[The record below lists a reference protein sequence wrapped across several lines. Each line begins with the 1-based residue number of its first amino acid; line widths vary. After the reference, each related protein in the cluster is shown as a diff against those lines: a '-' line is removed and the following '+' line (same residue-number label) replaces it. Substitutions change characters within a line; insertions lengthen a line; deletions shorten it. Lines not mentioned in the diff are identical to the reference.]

1 MVMTLVSFSVT
12 DNFAQA
18 PDEESE
24 VVTLKSQYDDL
35 QRRTRIYEGFRAVR
49 EDMFQE
55 IKKQSLDSLAA
66 SKQEIQALEITLS
79 NANNQIKELQ
89 ENISATQN
97 DLDQAL
103 SEINSI
109 GFFGK
114 QVSKTFYNVL
124 LWSIIGSLIFLGL
137 AFYLL
142 FRNARRLSRQRAF
155 DLHDVLEEYENYRK
169 TSRERLE
176 KITIDHFNEIKKLK
190 GLWGTEFIPLSLKT
204 TIWVFSHYK

>member
-1 MVMTLVSFSVT
+1 MKPKSFLFIGLLMVMTLVSFSVT

-18 PDEESE
+18 PDEEPE

-66 SKQEIQALEITLS
+66 SKQIILTLEANLLS
-79 NANNQIKELQ
+79 ANNQIKELQ
-89 ENISATQN
+89 ENMAATQN

-124 LWSIIGSLIFLGL
+124 LWSIIGALVFLGL

-142 FRNARRLSRQRAF
+142 FFNARRLSRQRAF

-190 GLWGTEFIPLSLKT
+190 GL
-204 TIWVFSHYK
+204 